1 MQTNYTFSEVEL
13 AHIEKLRQWASDRN
27 LVDPANT
34 VKQLGKTCEE
44 LGELVKACFKGDDAE
59 CLDALGDV
67 WVTLIVGAIQ
77 NNFVFEQDEHFFN
90 NYAAYYDAI
99 VEDTLPSSSLFIV
112 IIGDIAAGALR
123 GTLTKARYLEA
134 LYLLKSQFEVWL
146 DDSIEMVWGVISKR
160 TGKTVNGV
168 FLKTEDLQDEH

>member
-1 MQTNYTFSEVEL
+1 MQTGYTFSEVEL

-34 VKQLGKTCEE
+34 VKQLGKTYEE

-99 VEDTLPSSSLFIV
+99 VEDTLP
-112 IIGDIAAGALR
+112 R
-123 GTLTKARYLEA
+123 
-134 LYLLKSQFEVWL
+134 
-146 DDSIEMVWGVISKR
+146 
-160 TGKTVNGV
+160 
-168 FLKTEDLQDEH
+168 